1 MTTNDT
7 TPQIGDAAVQAA
19 TGKTWDEWFALLDG
33 AGAASLDHKS
43 IVRLLHE
50 QHNVGDWWQQMVT
63 VTYEQARGLRDKH
76 QKPEGYQISGNKT
89 VSVPVERLNAAWADD
104 VARAAWL
111 PDPGFQVTKMT
122 PNRSLR
128 AIWVDGASRLDV
140 DFYVKGEA
148 KSQVSLQ
155 HGKLPSAEAA
165 AEMKAYWAAALARL
179 KEVLEQGPG

>member
-1 MTTNDT
+1 VGPGDLVIGISQSGETLDTLAAMRLARERGATVIAVTNVMGSQVTRDAPLW
-7 TPQIGDAAVQAA
+7 TPQLEGVWRLACDTHPNLF
-19 TGKTWDEWFALLDG
+19 TGPIW
-33 AGAASLDHKS
+33 
-43 IVRLLHE
+43 
-50 QHNVGDWWQQMVT
+50 
-63 VTYEQARGLRDKH
+63 
-76 QKPEGYQISGNKT
+76 
-89 VSVPVERLNAAWADD
+89 

-111 PDPGFQVTKMT
+111 PDPGFQVTKAT

-165 AEMKAYWAAALARL
+165 AEIGQMPAIPHGGLLGLIAISFAI
-179 KEVLEQGPG
+179 